1 MKYIVLL
8 SVQTMKTISTT
19 EAFAR
24 LSRNLTSAVSRSLF
38 TLSLILT
45 LLFSFSVNEA
55 WGKYIYLSTANFTNW
70 ENDGATF
77 KLYPGTGSDVDGTK
91 VYDHMYRFDVPAV
104 STAANAMYFKR
115 MSSDGGTKWN
125 EYTVTYS
132 ASYDTYKVT
141 GWNAGSCANTN
152 MIEIYLDVHTNWY
165 VDGPDFWLYPGT
177 GSNVK
182 GTFVGTNLL
191 LFSVPN
197 ASGTMWFKRYQ
208 AGSTNPDSE
217 TGRWNQASVTYNSS
231 KNTYEVT
238 DWGAVSASYNIKIVE
253 KGNYIYFDNSQTAWS
268 TTYKYF
274 VAGHDKPTAYSS
286 TYAFTAAPITHTKL
300 FYHNNTTTFWRDA
313 TYFAFIGNGSA
324 FGSGEWKK
332 SNLSAASKYTAAY
345 ENVGDLEWGKIYLFK
360 PASGNNGAELTLN
373 TQAVSSSLNTTQ
385 TFNYALSTDGG
396 STYALMSSGN
406 TPGQLVLASY
416 KFVDDTYNS
425 VSANTDQT
433 LSANSTTYT
442 KSLSTVAYTG
452 ATTLTESST
461 QTGYTFV
468 GWYEGN
474 TQKATTASYTYY
486 PTDDVTVTARFKAH
500 RYSIA
505 FDANDAQYI
514 GTATGSTASVANVAY
529 NTNATLT
536 SNGFNRSG
544 YTFAGWATTAS
555 GDIAYTDEQSVSNLS
570 STDGA
575 TVTLYAKWTPNTYTI
590 TLNSNGGTG
599 STASVEIEYGQTPPN
614 TDALNP
620 YFSITN
626 PTKPGYTFLGWYTAE
641 DGGDLVINTNGTF
654 NADVAG
660 YTSNYPGNIWIHPYN
675 VTLYAKWNPVVTPI
689 VQYTDNGG
697 EYTTGTTGGTLTING
712 SSSATGVESGETY
725 TIVAT
730 PAAGYCLES
739 LTVGATSLYS
749 QPKSAARQTAAYSNS
764 SQTTTAPVTITAK
777 FAKLKTITLY
787 IFKGSYGG
795 WVLQKYTPQVGNT
808 EVTITPTA
816 TLADASH
823 SNWVEVTFTN
833 VTRVTGLSIAR
844 EAGAHFQD
852 ATVTQSGYY
861 DTDKSALTGF
871 HGKENISYGNQTYM
885 IGDAAITLNP
895 VYVGF
900 ATGGTYAWSV
910 TSQPT
915 GGAYSLSSTSVA
927 TPTFSATIAGTY
939 TLRVTRTDADGCSAS
954 TSFNVIVTAR
964 PTTAPTA
971 PTADECQVLSV
982 YSRYYRSLQAS
993 FSDWGSGSTKT
1004 DRTIDHVN
1012 MWEVNVGTA
1021 WADGGFGIEWGGQT
1035 FDVSGYTGLHFDVW
1049 TPSATTLYVT
1059 PINRNAA
1066 YNGDDPESRHSGVA
1080 TTAATWTSVNI
1091 PISQFAGATNR
1102 NYQLKIEGNKGQ
1114 MMYLT
1119 NIYYYTT
1126 SSCPAEP
1133 VPVIHS
1139 KGIGTAQAQGE
1150 WMYRDNNG
1158 NIAGGRTNNTVDY
1171 YIATLNNEI
1180 IYKVI
1185 TTDGQTM
1192 WSDAAPFL
1200 YVLNAGNGRIT
1211 EFEGTRNAANTE
1223 ATSEQSIPVSVD
1235 ASEFDWNLCVPLV
1248 GGTHHWDGRALSE
1261 KRTYRRGYVNNPNS
1275 DVTAPTVTSAAI
1287 KAESVNDGDTTIV
1300 VTGAADNSGEYFYYF
1315 EEEETGVYHISLSN
1329 EYTIRTTTDGRILN
1343 VKCYAVDF
1351 NGNLSDAKTVRIAMP
1366 LDPSTNLALNKP
1378 AYMGRNASYVAGQI
1392 YSESNDGDLGTR
1404 WGSGEHVGAEMSN
1417 YTNEWWYVDMEGYYE
1432 LSTINIW
1439 FETACSDNFLLQAC
1453 ETLPTPAN
1461 DDTQWRTIYTN
1472 TTAPTTGN
1480 AVGNV
1485 NSYDVSGSVARYVRI
1500 KSRHNP
1506 HAGGQW
1512 GFSIWE
1518 FEVYGSAVVP
1528 KDATAPTVTTAEATA
1543 IVNGDDLQLHLVAN
1557 DGSTFFRIKDNETD
1571 KLFLL
1576 EVDGTNHV
1584 VLDNKSYG
1592 YCTQYNFDI
1601 QGMDAAA
1608 NLSAVTTIT
1617 PTVAPPALYNLA
1629 TGATATAGH
1638 VDGGNTTANA
1648 VDGNPGTRWS
1658 SNGGAAGEHWIT
1670 VDLQEKYAISTVKL
1684 SWEAACPK
1692 NYYLKA
1698 STDGTHFYPIGHY
1711 TTVPATSGNGSVYET
1726 YTIPSGVEARYLQ
1739 MYSVENNTGYGT
1751 SIWEFEAYGTCAT
1764 DAAIPVMTFATTN
1777 TLLLS
1782 SSSAS
1787 AQINVGA
1794 WDDATAFDDL
1804 RYKVVFTA
1812 GKSATLNNQ
1821 AATDGV
1827 LTVPDLTLGTTYT
1840 VQIYAVDGNSNL
1852 SANYKELTFTPKVDL
1867 YYLTGDATG
1876 AAGAWEGAL
1885 ANETSAATRRFST
1898 TVNDGV
1904 YHYSRTVLNNDQ
1916 QYRLYCDVEGDLTYR
1931 DNTEHWSA
1939 SGNQVVSGHGG
1950 ETIDV
1955 YARDKDHFVS
1965 NFDDL
1970 RVYGAAVY
1978 AAEEN
1983 NAFRM
1988 TYADNKFTWEGRV
2001 QSGTNA
2007 FRIIVNNNGSGV
2019 TSNSRARI
2027 MDITNWNNSS
2037 GWTHAKLTFDPATWT
2052 CTWSESVRDYCQRTG
2067 TTGDGLTINSA
2078 TVLGAGESYTQEAY
2092 MSGTDWNLAV
2102 MLSGATLVNAYLQVF
2117 TAATGT
2123 GFTEYGTAFTNCGN
2137 GLFTLSVPA
2146 GDRTGWFKGNG
2157 VMRYTIKLV
2166 LEGAANVRQTDVHYY
2181 DFTGSG
2187 ECAPDFFDIYHYD
2200 DVAAAPEGAQ
2210 TSFDGSVIMQP
2221 IRYFRHFDNPDWTT
2235 VCVPFNVSKVTVYD
2249 TGDKRDYSLYPRFN
2263 NGTEDVEGY
2272 YWLKTFSEAL
2282 PITSFESAWE
2292 QLTVNTNESEPDV
2305 LTTLVKPAKNTP
2317 YIIAFPDDGSGY
2329 YTTNWVVFHGAA
2341 GQTIDSEFTGRSSIA
2356 LTDGYDFSQ
2365 VQLQGNN
2372 TMHQSSTLTNIYTI
2386 DEGDDYFT
2394 RKTVAVPAFEAYL
2407 IGTAKVQ
2414 ASYAAVRYRG
2424 GQSVPTGVDNL
2435 PSTGDMQGSIYTA
2448 TGVRVASF
2456 DGRDAMEHCLNHLS
2470 TGVYVV
2476 YTQSQVNKIVIP

>member
-1 MKYIVLL
+1 MKSIVFL

-24 LSRNLTSAVSRSLF
+24 LSRNLTSALSRSLF

-45 LLFSFSVNEA
+45 LLFSFSVGETFAATWMEEPSIVINGETKTA
-55 WGKYIYLSTANFTNW
+55 SSLTNDHWGTQTDLKISWVHWYGKRDNKDTDAMWAEGKFAYGVAGTTSASWTDVRLTSGSWYDDYKTYYVNQDINLQLCANRKPGDYEIYFYFAHRTGDNNYLYYSNSSTNYHVYWTIPDPTISFSSNHTPVKGQPVTLSTSVSNWAYGMTIKSVTYKHNGTAISTKTTGDLSSTSYTHTPTVAGTGKYTVEVVCTY
-70 ENDGATF
+70 
-77 KLYPGTGSDVDGTK
+77 GSAGDVTYTESINVTD
-91 VYDHMYRFDVPAV
+91 
-104 STAANAMYFKR
+104 S
-115 MSSDGGTKWN
+115 
-125 EYTVTYS
+125 YTVTYGSHTNGSFTIAVPNVS
-132 ASYDTYKVT
+132 ASSSSKNAASGQRVDISATGNTGYEFSAWNVYNTSTPATKVSTNSSDATTYFTMPAYAVT
-141 GWNAGSCANTN
+141 
-152 MIEIYLDVHTNWY
+152 
-165 VDGPDFWLYPGT
+165 VDA
-177 GSNVK
+177 
-182 GTFVGTNLL
+182 TFVGKYYDVTLD
-191 LFSVPN
+191 
-197 ASGTMWFKRYQ
+197 
-208 AGSTNPDSE
+208 PDN
-217 TGRWNQASVTYNSS
+217 G
-231 KNTYEVT
+231 
-238 DWGAVSASYNIKIVE
+238 
-253 KGNYIYFDNSQTAWS
+253 
-268 TTYKYF
+268 
-274 VAGHDKPTAYSS
+274 SS
-286 TYAFTAAPITHTKL
+286 TSAIYPQYASSMPSTLKGGGA
-300 FYHNNTTTFWRDA
+300 
-313 TYFAFIGNGSA
+313 
-324 FGSGEWKK
+324 
-332 SNLSAASKYTAAY
+332 LSA
-345 ENVGDLEWGKIYLFK
+345 
-360 PASGNNGAELTLN
+360 P
-373 TQAVSSSLNTTQ
+373 
-385 TFNYALSTDGG
+385 
-396 STYALMSSGN
+396 TY
-406 TPGQLVLASY
+406 
-416 KFVDDTYNS
+416 
-425 VSANTDQT
+425 
-433 LSANSTTYT
+433 
-442 KSLSTVAYTG
+442 
-452 ATTLTESST
+452 
-461 QTGYTFV
+461 TGYTF
-468 GWYEGN
+468 GGYYDERAGAGTQYYTN
-474 TQKATTASYTYY
+474 TMSSANNWNKAS
-486 PTDDVTVTARFKAH
+486 
-500 RYSIA
+500 
-505 FDANDAQYI
+505 
-514 GTATGSTASVANVAY
+514 
-529 NTNATLT
+529 NT
-536 SNGFNRSG
+536 
-544 YTFAGWATTAS
+544 
-555 GDIAYTDEQSVSNLS
+555 
-570 STDGA
+570 
-575 TVTLYAKWTPNTYTI
+575 TLYAKWTPNTYTI

-599 STASVEIEYGQTPPN
+599 STESVEIAYGQTPPN
-614 TDALNP
+614 TDDLGNH

-626 PTKPGYTFLGWYTAE
+626 PTKPGYTFLGWFTAA
-641 DGGDLVINTNGTF
+641 DGGREVIDENGCF
-654 NADVAG
+654 LAPVDG
-660 YTSNYPGNIWIHPYN
+660 YTSTTSPGNIWIHPYN

-749 QPKSAARQTAAYSNS
+749 QPKSAARQTTAYSNS

-823 SNWVEVTFTN
+823 SNWIEVTFTD

-871 HGKENISYGNQTYM
+871 HGKENISYGNQIYM

-954 TSFNVIVTAR
+954 TSFDVIVTAR
-964 PTTAPTA
+964 PTTASTA

-982 YSRYYRSLQAS
+982 YSQYYRSLQAS

-1059 PINRNAA
+1059 PVNRNAA
-1066 YNGDDPESRHSGVA
+1066 YNGNEPESRHSGVA

-1091 PISQFAGATNR
+1091 PISQFEGATNR

-1150 WMYRDNNG
+1150 WMYCDNNG
-1158 NIAGGRTNNTVDY
+1158 TIAGSRTNNTVDY

-1192 WSDAAPFL
+1192 WSDANPYL
-1200 YVLNAGNGRIT
+1200 YVLSDVNGRIT
-1211 EFEGTRNAANTE
+1211 EFQGTRNAANTE
-1223 ATSEQSIPVSVD
+1223 ATSEQSIPGSVD

-1248 GGTHHWDGRALSE
+1248 GGTHHWNGRALSE
-1261 KRTYRRGYVNNPNS
+1261 KRTYKRGYVNNPNS

-1315 EEEETGVYHISLSN
+1315 EDEETGVYHISLSN
-1329 EYTIRTTTDGRILN
+1329 EYTFPVTTDGRILN
-1343 VKCYAVDF
+1343 IKCYAVDF
-1351 NGNLSDAKTVRIAMP
+1351 NGNLSDAKTVTVEMP
-1366 LDPSTNLALNKP
+1366 LDPDTNLALNKP
-1378 AYMGRNASYVAGQI
+1378 IVAGAGTNI
-1392 YSESNDGDLGTR
+1392 ANINDGDR
-1404 WGSGEHVGAEMSN
+1404 GSRNDGANTGED
-1417 YTNEWWYVDMEGYYE
+1417 YTNQWVYIDLEGYYT
-1432 LSTINIW
+1432 LSSIKIW
-1439 FETACSDNFLLQAC
+1439 FETACPSNYVLQAC
-1453 ETLPTPAN
+1453 ETLPTPVN
-1461 DDTQWRTIYTN
+1461 DDTRWRTIATR
-1472 TTAPTTGN
+1472 TTAPTTTGN
-1480 AVGNV
+1480 AVENANV
-1485 NSYDVSGSVARYVRI
+1485 YDVSGSVARYVRI
-1500 KSRHNP
+1500 KSYHNYNNN
-1506 HAGGQW
+1506 AY
-1512 GFSIWE
+1512 GFAIFE

-1528 KDATAPTVTTAEATA
+1528 KDVTAPTVTTAEATA
-1543 IVNGDDLQLHLVAN
+1543 IVNGDDLQLTLTAS
-1557 DGSTFFRIKDNETD
+1557 DGSKVFRITDSNDNVYVKTAD
-1571 KLFLL
+1571 AS
-1576 EVDGTNHV
+1576 NHV
-1584 VLDNKSYG
+1584 VMDNIDYT
-1592 YCTQYNFDI
+1592 YCTTYTFSVQA
-1601 QGMDAAA
+1601 MDAAT
-1608 NLSAVTTIT
+1608 NLSSAVECAGAIE
-1617 PTVAPPALYNLA
+1617 PAADFDLIHVPE
-1629 TGATATAGH
+1629 GGVTATVSGQAGDPWQAAYAI
-1638 VDGGNTTANA
+1638 DGNDNTYWAGRNSSGETTGEQWININLGRVFGVSSVKVAWNDNHASNLYIEGSRDGSNYYILKHITTAPTNYSAANNA
-1648 VDGNPGTRWS
+1648 
-1658 SNGGAAGEHWIT
+1658 I
-1670 VDLQEKYAISTVKL
+1670 
-1684 SWEAACPK
+1684 
-1692 NYYLKA
+1692 
-1698 STDGTHFYPIGHY
+1698 
-1711 TTVPATSGNGSVYET
+1711 VYET
-1726 YTIPSGVEARYLQ
+1726 YSLESHIRVRHLRLRAVDL
-1739 MYSVENNTGYGT
+1739 TGEMAIRDVQIFGSCNDDYNKPIIT
-1751 SIWEFEAYGTCAT
+1751 QADIYRIECSSS
-1764 DAAIPVMTFATTN
+1764 DAAIRISV
-1777 TLLLS
+1777 S
-1782 SSSAS
+1782 
-1787 AQINVGA
+1787 
-1794 WDDATAFDDL
+1794 AFDETTTAGSIT
-1804 RYKVVFTA
+1804 YKAVFTT
-1812 GKSATLNNQ
+1812 GGLSDQTGLTP
-1821 AATDGV
+1821 TDGIITV
-1827 LTVPDLTLGTTYT
+1827 SGLTEGNTYALR
-1840 VQIYAVDGNSNL
+1840 IYAYDGTNYSE
-1852 SANYKELTFTPKVDL
+1852 NYKDIASFTPRVSL
-1867 YYLTGDATG
+1867 YYFTGDATG
-1876 AAGAWEGAL
+1876 TTGAWEDAL
-1885 ANETSAATRRFST
+1885 SPEESAAKRRFSAT
-1898 TVNDGV
+1898 AHSGI
-1904 YHYSRTVLNNDQ
+1904 YHFSISVLGNDQ
-1916 QYRLYCDVEGDLTYR
+1916 QYRLYNDVEGHLTYVN
-1931 DNTEHWSA
+1931 DNNHWSVA
-1939 SGNQVVSGHGG
+1939 GNQIISGHNG
-1950 ETIDV
+1950 ESIDV
-1955 YARDKDHFVS
+1955 YAKDKDHFVS

-2102 MLSGATLVNAYLQVF
+2102 MFSGATLVNAYLQVF

-2123 GFTEYGTAFTNCGN
+2123 GFTEYGTAFTDCGN

-2181 DFTGSG
+2181 DFTDSG
-2187 ECAPDFFDIYHYD
+2187 ECAPDFFDIYHHD
-2200 DVAAAPEGAQ
+2200 DVAEAPEGAR
-2210 TSFDGSVIMQP
+2210 TSFAGGVIMQP
-2221 IRYFRHFDNPDWTT
+2221 IRYFRHYDNSDWTT
-2235 VCVPFNVSKVTVYD
+2235 VCVPFDVSKVTVYD
-2249 TGDKRDYSLYPRFN
+2249 TGAERDYSLYPRFN

-2394 RKTVAVPAFEAYL
+2394 RKTVAVPAFEAYV
-2407 IGTAKVQ
+2407 IGTAQVQ

>member
-1 MKYIVLL
+1 
-8 SVQTMKTISTT
+8 
-19 EAFAR
+19 
-24 LSRNLTSAVSRSLF
+24 
-38 TLSLILT
+38 
-45 LLFSFSVNEA
+45 
-55 WGKYIYLSTANFTNW
+55 
-70 ENDGATF
+70 
-77 KLYPGTGSDVDGTK
+77 
-91 VYDHMYRFDVPAV
+91 
-104 STAANAMYFKR
+104 
-115 MSSDGGTKWN
+115 
-125 EYTVTYS
+125 
-132 ASYDTYKVT
+132 
-141 GWNAGSCANTN
+141 
-152 MIEIYLDVHTNWY
+152 
-165 VDGPDFWLYPGT
+165 
-177 GSNVK
+177 
-182 GTFVGTNLL
+182 
-191 LFSVPN
+191 
-197 ASGTMWFKRYQ
+197 
-208 AGSTNPDSE
+208 
-217 TGRWNQASVTYNSS
+217 
-231 KNTYEVT
+231 
-238 DWGAVSASYNIKIVE
+238 
-253 KGNYIYFDNSQTAWS
+253 
-268 TTYKYF
+268 
-274 VAGHDKPTAYSS
+274 
-286 TYAFTAAPITHTKL
+286 
-300 FYHNNTTTFWRDA
+300 
-313 TYFAFIGNGSA
+313 
-324 FGSGEWKK
+324 
-332 SNLSAASKYTAAY
+332 
-345 ENVGDLEWGKIYLFK
+345 
-360 PASGNNGAELTLN
+360 
-373 TQAVSSSLNTTQ
+373 
-385 TFNYALSTDGG
+385 
-396 STYALMSSGN
+396 
-406 TPGQLVLASY
+406 
-416 KFVDDTYNS
+416 
-425 VSANTDQT
+425 
-433 LSANSTTYT
+433 
-442 KSLSTVAYTG
+442 
-452 ATTLTESST
+452 
-461 QTGYTFV
+461 
-468 GWYEGN
+468 
-474 TQKATTASYTYY
+474 
-486 PTDDVTVTARFKAH
+486 
-500 RYSIA
+500 
-505 FDANDAQYI
+505 
-514 GTATGSTASVANVAY
+514 
-529 NTNATLT
+529 
-536 SNGFNRSG
+536 
-544 YTFAGWATTAS
+544 
-555 GDIAYTDEQSVSNLS
+555 
-570 STDGA
+570 
-575 TVTLYAKWTPNTYTI
+575 
-590 TLNSNGGTG
+590 
-599 STASVEIEYGQTPPN
+599 
-614 TDALNP
+614 
-620 YFSITN
+620 
-626 PTKPGYTFLGWYTAE
+626 
-641 DGGDLVINTNGTF
+641 
-654 NADVAG
+654 
-660 YTSNYPGNIWIHPYN
+660 
-675 VTLYAKWNPVVTPI
+675 
-689 VQYTDNGG
+689 
-697 EYTTGTTGGTLTING
+697 
-712 SSSATGVESGETY
+712 
-725 TIVAT
+725 
-730 PAAGYCLES
+730 
-739 LTVGATSLYS
+739 
-749 QPKSAARQTAAYSNS
+749 
-764 SQTTTAPVTITAK
+764 
-777 FAKLKTITLY
+777 
-787 IFKGSYGG
+787 
-795 WVLQKYTPQVGNT
+795 
-808 EVTITPTA
+808 
-816 TLADASH
+816 
-823 SNWVEVTFTN
+823 
-833 VTRVTGLSIAR
+833 
-844 EAGAHFQD
+844 
-852 ATVTQSGYY
+852 
-861 DTDKSALTGF
+861 
-871 HGKENISYGNQTYM
+871 
-885 IGDAAITLNP
+885 
-895 VYVGF
+895 
-900 ATGGTYAWSV
+900 
-910 TSQPT
+910 
-915 GGAYSLSSTSVA
+915 
-927 TPTFSATIAGTY
+927 
-939 TLRVTRTDADGCSAS
+939 
-954 TSFNVIVTAR
+954 
-964 PTTAPTA
+964 
-971 PTADECQVLSV
+971 
-982 YSRYYRSLQAS
+982 
-993 FSDWGSGSTKT
+993 
-1004 DRTIDHVN
+1004 
-1012 MWEVNVGTA
+1012 
-1021 WADGGFGIEWGGQT
+1021 
-1035 FDVSGYTGLHFDVW
+1035 
-1049 TPSATTLYVT
+1049 
-1059 PINRNAA
+1059 
-1066 YNGDDPESRHSGVA
+1066 
-1080 TTAATWTSVNI
+1080 
-1091 PISQFAGATNR
+1091 
-1102 NYQLKIEGNKGQ
+1102 
-1114 MMYLT
+1114 MYLT

-1126 SSCPAEP
+1126 SSCPDEP
-1133 VPVIHS
+1133 VPVSHS

-1150 WMYRDNNG
+1150 WMYSDNNG
-1158 NIAGGRTNNTVDY
+1158 TIAGSRTNNTVDY

-1192 WSDAAPFL
+1192 RSDANPYL
-1200 YVLNAGNGRIT
+1200 YVLSDGNGRIT
-1211 EFEGTRNAANTE
+1211 EFQGTRNAANTE
-1223 ATSEQSIPVSVD
+1223 ATGEYSTLGSVD

-1248 GGTHHWDGRALSE
+1248 GGTHHWNGRALSE

-1300 VTGAADNSGEYFYYF
+1300 VTGAADNSGEFFYYF
-1315 EEEETGVYHISLSN
+1315 EDEETGVYHISLSN

-1351 NGNLSDAKTVRIAMP
+1351 NGNLSDAKTVTIAMP

-1378 AYMGRNASYVAGQI
+1378 IVAGAGTDI
-1392 YSESNDGDLGTR
+1392 ANINDGNR
-1404 WGSGEHVGAEMSN
+1404 GSRNEGANTGED
-1417 YTNEWWYVDMEGYYE
+1417 YTNQWVYIDLEGYYT
-1432 LSTINIW
+1432 LSSIKIW
-1439 FETACSDNFLLQAC
+1439 FETACPSNYVLQAC
-1453 ETLPTPAN
+1453 ETLPTPVN
-1461 DDTQWRTIYTN
+1461 DDTRWRTIATR
-1472 TTAPTTGN
+1472 TTAPSTEN
-1480 AVGNV
+1480 ANV
-1485 NSYDVSGSVARYVRI
+1485 YDVSGSVARYVRI
-1500 KSRHNP
+1500 KSYHNYNNN
-1506 HAGGQW
+1506 AS

-1528 KDATAPTVTTAEATA
+1528 KDVTAPTVTTAEATA
-1543 IVNGDDLQLHLVAN
+1543 IVNNVQLQLHLVAD

-1571 KLFLL
+1571 ELFLL
-1576 EVDGTNHV
+1576 ETDGSGHV
-1584 VLDNKSYG
+1584 VLDNKPYRC
-1592 YCTQYNFDI
+1592 CTQYSFDI
-1601 QGMDAAA
+1601 QAMDAAA

-1617 PTVAPPALYNLA
+1617 PSVAPPALYNLA

-1638 VDGGNTTANA
+1638 VEGGNTTANA

-1670 VDLQEKYAISTVKL
+1670 VDLKKKYAISTVKL
-1684 SWEAACPK
+1684 SWETACPK

-1698 STDGTHFYPIGHY
+1698 SADGTHFYPIGHY

-1852 SANYKELTFTPKVDL
+1852 SANYKEVTFTPMINL
-1867 YYLTGDATG
+1867 YYLTGDDTG
-1876 AAGAWEGAL
+1876 AAGVWGGAL

-1939 SGNQVVSGHGG
+1939 SDNQVVSGHGG

-1978 AAEEN
+1978 AAAEN

-2078 TVLGAGESYTQEAY
+2078 TVLGAGESYMQEAY

-2102 MLSGATLVNAYLQVF
+2102 MFSGATLVNAYLQVF

-2137 GLFTLSVPA
+2137 GVFTLSVPA
-2146 GDRTGWFKGNG
+2146 GDRTGWFKANG

-2187 ECAPDFFDIYHYD
+2187 ECAPDFFDIYHHD
-2200 DVAAAPEGAQ
+2200 DVAAAPEGAR
-2210 TSFDGSVIMQP
+2210 TSFAGGVIMQP

-2249 TGDKRDYSLYPRFN
+2249 SGDKRDYSLYPRFN
-2263 NGTEDVEGY
+2263 NGTNDVEGY

-2282 PITSFESAWE
+2282 PIASFESAWE
-2292 QLTVNTNESEPDV
+2292 QLTVNTAESNADV

-2317 YIIAFPDDGSGY
+2317 YIIAFPDGNGY

-2341 GQTIDSEFTGRSSIA
+2341 GQTIDSEFTGQSSIA
-2356 LTDGYDFSQ
+2356 LSGGYDYSQ

-2407 IGTAKVQ
+2407 IGTAQVQ

>member
-1 MKYIVLL
+1 MLLFLAFGQVWADQSIQHAYLKASFNGSAVLWDGSSDEYVYNSTGHPDFDLGTLTGDFILTYVSWEAVTNWWQSTDFYLYYRTNSSASFASNVKQNWEGENTYWPKTTGLSQKVASVTDGSGNYDFEHYFYANFGGYGGANESYLSNGSNNYHFKYKILPPAVRGFTITPSGDGYVSGTGTESDPYIMKHDAGNLVLTMSGSKEHTDANSSAQYYNGSSWSATATKTIYYANGSTTKQSITLKMKY
-8 SVQTMKTISTT
+8 KNST
-19 EAFAR
+19 AS
-24 LSRNLTSAVSRSLF
+24 LDGAVSEKTVYYQRETAYTVSKAATTGGSF
-38 TLSLILT
+38 TVASSVGAKSGGAVT
-45 LLFSFSVNEA
+45 ATPSTGYNFSA
-55 WGKYIYLSTANFTNW
+55 WSITGGSGTWAQSTSTASNTFYPRSNSTIK
-70 ENDGATF
+70 ATF
-77 KLYPGTGSDVDGTK
+77 
-91 VYDHMYRFDVPAV
+91 
-104 STAANAMYFKR
+104 TAKN
-115 MSSDGGTKWN
+115 
-125 EYTVTYS
+125 YTVTLS
-132 ASYDTYKVT
+132 KNGGDADGTVQTTYD
-141 GWNAGSCANTN
+141 ANT
-152 MIEIYLDVHTNWY
+152 T
-165 VDGPDFWLYPGT
+165 
-177 GSNVK
+177 
-182 GTFVGTNLL
+182 
-191 LFSVPN
+191 
-197 ASGTMWFKRYQ
+197 
-208 AGSTNPDSE
+208 AG
-217 TGRWNQASVTYNSS
+217 
-231 KNTYEVT
+231 
-238 DWGAVSASYNIKIVE
+238 
-253 KGNYIYFDNSQTAWS
+253 
-268 TTYKYF
+268 
-274 VAGHDKPTAYSS
+274 
-286 TYAFTAAPITHTKL
+286 FTAVTRT
-300 FYHNNTTTFWRDA
+300 
-313 TYFAFIGNGSA
+313 G
-324 FGSGEWKK
+324 
-332 SNLSAASKYTAAY
+332 YTCDGY
-345 ENVGDLEWGKIYLFK
+345 Y
-360 PASGNNGAELTLN
+360 TL
-373 TQAVSSSLNTTQ
+373 A
-385 TFNYALSTDGG
+385 DGG
-396 STYALMSSGN
+396 SKVVNADGTLVDGSVSTWLSSGYW
-406 TPGQLVLASY
+406 V
-416 KFVDDTYNS
+416 KD
-425 VSANTDQT
+425 
-433 LSANSTTYT
+433 
-442 KSLSTVAYTG
+442 
-452 ATTLTESST
+452 ATT
-461 QTGYTFV
+461 
-468 GWYEGN
+468 
-474 TQKATTASYTYY
+474 
-486 PTDDVTVTARFKAH
+486 
-500 RYSIA
+500 I
-505 FDANDAQYI
+505 
-514 GTATGSTASVANVAY
+514 
-529 NTNATLT
+529 
-536 SNGFNRSG
+536 
-544 YTFAGWATTAS
+544 
-555 GDIAYTDEQSVSNLS
+555 
-570 STDGA
+570 
-575 TVTLYAKWTPNTYTI
+575 TLYAHWIPNTYTI
-590 TLNSNGGTG
+590 TLNPNGGTG
-599 STASVEIEYGQTPPN
+599 STASVEIVYGQTPPH
-614 TDALNP
+614 TEALNP
-620 YFSITN
+620 YFDITN
-626 PTKPGYTFLGWYTAE
+626 PTKPGYTFLGWYTAA
-641 DGGDLVINTNGTF
+641 DGGNLVINTDGTF
-654 NADVAG
+654 NADVDG
-660 YTSNYPGNIWIHPYN
+660 YTSTSPGNIWIRPSDA
-675 VTLYAKWNPVVTPI
+675 TLYAHWEVASYTITLDNQSATTAGTASISVTFDANTNLTSAITCPTKTGYI
-689 VQYTDNGG
+689 FGGYYTA
-697 EYTTGTTGGTLTING
+697 TGGAGTQII
-712 SSSATGVESGETY
+712 SATGV
-725 TIVAT
+725 IKA
-730 PAAGYCLES
+730 
-739 LTVGATSLYS
+739 
-749 QPKSAARQTAAYSNS
+749 
-764 SQTTTAPVTITAK
+764 
-777 FAKLKTITLY
+777 
-787 IFKGSYGG
+787 
-795 WVLQKYTPQVGNT
+795 NT
-808 EVTITPTA
+808 
-816 TLADASH
+816 ADAS
-823 SNWVEVTFTN
+823 
-833 VTRVTGLSIAR
+833 
-844 EAGAHFQD
+844 
-852 ATVTQSGYY
+852 Y
-861 DTDKSALTGF
+861 
-871 HGKENISYGNQTYM
+871 TY
-885 IGDAAITLNP
+885 
-895 VYVGF
+895 
-900 ATGGTYAWSV
+900 
-910 TSQPT
+910 
-915 GGAYSLSSTSVA
+915 
-927 TPTFSATIAGTY
+927 
-939 TLRVTRTDADGCSAS
+939 TDADKNWKYPGNITLKA
-954 TSFNVIVTAR
+954 FWI
-964 PTTAPTA
+964 TAPSA
-971 PTADECQVLSV
+971 PATPSYEECQVLSV
-982 YSRYYRSLQAS
+982 FSDTYRSLIPS

-1004 DRTIDHVN
+1004 NQTLGGVN
-1012 MWEVNVGTA
+1012 VWEINVGTV
-1021 WADGGFGIEWGGQT
+1021 GNGYFGIEWGNQT
-1035 FDVSGYTGLHFDVW
+1035 FDVSGYTGLHLDIF
-1049 TPSATTLYVT
+1049 TPTAQSLKIYA
-1059 PINRNAA
+1059 INRNGA
-1066 YNGDDPESRHSGVA
+1066 YNGNETEYFVTKS
-1080 TTAATWTSVNI
+1080 TSAGAWSSINI
-1091 PISQFAGATNR
+1091 PVSEFTAQGASMLR
-1102 NYQLKIEGNKGQ
+1102 NYQLKIEGNSGSL
-1114 MMYLT
+1114 MWIT
-1119 NIYYYTT
+1119 NIYYYRTAA
-1126 SSCPAEP
+1126 CPSAPTP
-1133 VPVIHS
+1133 VAHS
-1139 KGIGTAQAQGE
+1139 KGIGTAQAQNVPLF
-1150 WMYRDNNG
+1150 RNNNG
-1158 NIAGGRTNNTVDY
+1158 NIAGSITNDTIDFYV
-1171 YIATLNNEI
+1171 ATLHNEL
-1180 IYKVI
+1180 IYKVA
-1185 TTDGQTM
+1185 TTHAQTM
-1192 WSDAAPFL
+1192 WSDANPYL
-1200 YVLNAGNGRIT
+1200 YVLNDGNTRVT
-1211 EFEGTRNAANTE
+1211 EFWGTRNGANTR
-1223 ATSEQSIPVSVD
+1223 ATFEGAIPGSVG
-1235 ASEFDWNLCVPLV
+1235 ETQFGWNLLVPLV
-1248 GGTHHWDGRALSE
+1248 GGSHHWNGHALTD
-1261 KRTYRRGYVNNPNS
+1261 KMTYRRGYVNIPNS

-1287 KAESVNDGDTTIV
+1287 KAESDNDGDTTIV
-1300 VTGAADNSGEYFYYF
+1300 VTGAADNSGEFFYYF
-1315 EEEETGVYHISLSN
+1315 EDEETEVYHISLSN
-1329 EYTIRTTTDGRILN
+1329 EYTFPVTTDGRILN
-1343 VKCYAVDF
+1343 IKCYAVDF
-1351 NGNLSDAKTVRIAMP
+1351 NGNLSDAKTVTIAMP

-1392 YSESNDGDLGTR
+1392 YSQSNDGNLGTR

-1417 YTNEWWYVDMEGYYE
+1417 YTNEWWYVDLEGYYE

-1472 TTAPTTGN
+1472 TVAPNTGN

-1506 HAGGQW
+1506 YAGGQW
-1512 GFSIWE
+1512 GFSFWE

-1528 KDATAPTVTTAEATA
+1528 KDVTAPTVTTAEATA
-1543 IVNGDDLQLHLVAN
+1543 IVNGDELQLHLVAN

-1571 KLFLL
+1571 ELFLL

-1592 YCTQYNFDI
+1592 YCTQYSFDI
-1601 QGMDAAA
+1601 QAMDAAA

-1629 TGATATAGH
+1629 TGATATAGRETLSASH
-1638 VDGGNTTANA
+1638 A
-1648 VDGNPGTRWS
+1648 VDGNPGTRWGS
-1658 SNGGAAGEHWIT
+1658 EGGAADQHWIT
-1670 VDLQEKYAISTVKL
+1670 VDLKEKYAISSIKL

-1711 TTVPATSGNGSVYET
+1711 TTVPAVSGNGSVYET

-1739 MYSVENNTGYGT
+1739 MYSVENNTNWGT

-1782 SSSAS
+1782 SSSAT

-1852 SANYKELTFTPKVDL
+1852 SANYKELTFTPKVNL

-1885 ANETSAATRRFST
+1885 ANETSATTRRFST

-1916 QYRLYCDVEGDLTYR
+1916 QYRLYCDVEGDLTFR
-1931 DNTEHWSA
+1931 NNSEHWSA
-1939 SGNQVVSGHGG
+1939 SDNQVVSGHGG

-1978 AAEEN
+1978 AAAEG

-2102 MLSGATLVNAYLQVF
+2102 MFSGATLVNAYLQVF

-2146 GDRTGWFKGNG
+2146 GDRTGWFKVNG

-2181 DFTGSG
+2181 DFTDSG
-2187 ECAPDFFDIYHYD
+2187 ECAPDFFDIYHHD
-2200 DVAAAPEGAQ
+2200 DVAATPEGAR
-2210 TSFDGSVIMQP
+2210 TSFAGGVIMQP
-2221 IRYFRHFDNPDWTT
+2221 IRYFRHYNNSDWTT

-2249 TGDKRDYSLYPRFN
+2249 TEDKRDYSLYPRFN
-2263 NGTEDVEGY
+2263 NGTIDVEGY

-2292 QLTVNTNESEPDV
+2292 QLTANTDESDPDV

-2317 YIIAFPDDGSGY
+2317 YIIAFPDGDGY

-2435 PSTGDMQGSIYTA
+2435 PTTGDMQGSIYTA

-2456 DGRDAMEHCLNHLS
+2456 AGRDAMEHCLNHLS

>member
-1 MKYIVLL
+1 MITFAPAIIWVPQVIYKNIMKNFLSGLFTHRMCLPFRIVIL
-8 SVQTMKTISTT
+8 
-19 EAFAR
+19 AF
-24 LSRNLTSAVSRSLF
+24 LLF
-38 TLSLILT
+38 TLP
-45 LLFSFSVNEA
+45 FSFSVEQIEA
-55 WGKYIYLSTANFTNW
+55 ATRRYYCKMSQGWWTT
-70 ENDGATF
+70 DGAAVGIYAF
-77 KLYPGTGSDVDGTK
+77 GNGNNGWPGVRMTSDGNGQWHADIDTKYTKVIFTRINGSGTVSYWNAKTGDLTLGDDNYYTITSSSAVWDPSACTGSWSKYAPTPAITGTMNSWKPDANIFSGTSGTVTCNVLLLANKSYEFK
-91 VYDHMYRFDVPAV
+91 VITGTTYYGFG
-104 STAANAMYFKR
+104 
-115 MSSDGGTKWN
+115 SSDGTDNYTYISQTSATTLSSTGNNLRLLTAGAGTYIFTYN
-125 EYTVTYS
+125 CSSHTLSVSYPTVTHPNSDYV
-132 ASYDTYKVT
+132 YFKNVPNWDPFKVHLW
-141 GWNAGSCANTN
+141 G
-152 MIEIYLDVHTNWY
+152 
-165 VDGPDFWLYPGT
+165 GT
-177 GSNVK
+177 
-182 GTFVGTNLL
+182 VGT
-191 LFSVPN
+191 P
-197 ASGTMWFKRYQ
+197 
-208 AGSTNPDSE
+208 
-217 TGRWNQASVTYNSS
+217 
-231 KNTYEVT
+231 
-238 DWGAVSASYNIKIVE
+238 WG
-253 KGNYIYFDNSQTAWS
+253 
-268 TTYKYF
+268 
-274 VAGHDKPTAYSS
+274 
-286 TYAFTAAPITHTKL
+286 
-300 FYHNNTTTFWRDA
+300 
-313 TYFAFIGNGSA
+313 
-324 FGSGEWKK
+324 
-332 SNLSAASKYTAAY
+332 
-345 ENVGDLEWGKIYLFK
+345 
-360 PASGNNGAELTLN
+360 N
-373 TQAVSSSLNTTQ
+373 TQAMPSFTFDGQTYYYTAIGDNTNGLVTKKANDEWDYKTSDLSVSSHKGQYFYVENKSTTGEPEKTANWKDFTVTITLDQ
-385 TFNYALSTDGG
+385 QSATTNSDPTSYTPVYNST
-396 STYALMSSGN
+396 
-406 TPGQLVLASY
+406 VLA
-416 KFVDDTYNS
+416 
-425 VSANTDQT
+425 A
-433 LSANSTTYT
+433 
-442 KSLSTVAYTG
+442 
-452 ATTLTESST
+452 LTSNPEK
-461 QTGYTFV
+461 TGYTF
-468 GWYEGN
+468 EGFY
-474 TQKATTASYTYY
+474 TAEDGEGSQIIGKDKAWKQVAGYTDASKHWIKTAS
-486 PTDDVTVTARFKAH
+486 A
-500 RYSIA
+500 
-505 FDANDAQYI
+505 
-514 GTATGSTASVANVAY
+514 
-529 NTNATLT
+529 
-536 SNGFNRSG
+536 
-544 YTFAGWATTAS
+544 
-555 GDIAYTDEQSVSNLS
+555 
-570 STDGA
+570 
-575 TVTLYAKWTPNTYTI
+575 TLYAKWTPKKYTI
-590 TLNSNGGTG
+590 TLNPNGGTG

-614 TDALNP
+614 TDDQGNN

-626 PTKPGYTFLGWYTAE
+626 PTKPGYTFLGWYTTA
-641 DGGDLVINTNGTF
+641 DGGDLVINTDGTF
-654 NADVAG
+654 NANVDG
-660 YTSNYPGNIWIHPYN
+660 YTSTSPGNIWIRPDN
-675 VTLYAKWNPVVTPI
+675 ATLYAKWNPVVTPI

-852 ATVTQSGYY
+852 VTVTQSGYY

-871 HGKENISYGNQTYM
+871 HGKENISYGDQTYM

-915 GGAYSLSSTSVA
+915 DGAYSLSSTSVA

-939 TLRVTRTDADGCSAS
+939 TLQVTRTDADGCSAF
-954 TSFNVIVTAR
+954 TSFDVIVTAR

-982 YSRYYRSLQAS
+982 YSQYYRSLQAS

-1004 DRTIDHVN
+1004 DRTIEDVN

-1066 YNGDDPESRHSGVA
+1066 YNGNDPESRHSGVA

-1091 PISQFAGATNR
+1091 PISQFGGATNR

-1126 SSCPAEP
+1126 SSCPDEP

-1150 WMYRDNNG
+1150 WMYCDNNG
-1158 NIAGGRTNNTVDY
+1158 NIAGSRTNNTVDY
-1171 YIATLNNEI
+1171 YIATLSNEI

-1192 WSDAAPFL
+1192 WSDANPFL

-1211 EFEGTRNAANTE
+1211 EFQGTRNAANTE
-1223 ATSEQSIPVSVD
+1223 ATIEHSIPGSVD
-1235 ASEFDWNLCVPLV
+1235 ASEFDWNLLVPLV
-1248 GGTHHWDGRALSE
+1248 GGTHHWNGRALSE

-1300 VTGAADNSGEYFYYF
+1300 VTGAADNSGEFFYYF
-1315 EEEETGVYHISLSN
+1315 EDEETEVYHISLSN
-1329 EYTIRTTTDGRILN
+1329 EYTFPVTTDGRILN
-1343 VKCYAVDF
+1343 IKCYAVDF
-1351 NGNLSDAKTVRIAMP
+1351 NGNLSDAKTVTIAMP
-1366 LDPSTNLALNKP
+1366 LSPSTNLALNKP

-1392 YSESNDGDLGTR
+1392 YSESNDGDLVTR
-1404 WGSGEHVGAEMSN
+1404 WASGEHVGAEMSN
-1417 YTNEWWYVDMEGYYE
+1417 YTNEWWYVDLEGYYA

-1439 FETACSDNFLLQAC
+1439 FETACSDNFLLQTC

-1472 TTAPTTGN
+1472 TVAPNTGN

-1506 HAGGQW
+1506 YAGGLW
-1512 GFSIWE
+1512 GFSFYE

-1528 KDATAPTVTTAEATA
+1528 KDVTAPTVTTAEATA
-1543 IVNGDDLQLHLVAN
+1543 IVNNDQLQLHLQAN
-1557 DGSTFFRIKDNETD
+1557 DGSTFFRIKDNQTED
-1571 KLFLL
+1571 LFLL

-1601 QGMDAAA
+1601 QAMDAAA

-1638 VDGGNTTANA
+1638 EDKSASLA
-1648 VDGNPGTRWS
+1648 VDGSAGTRWS
-1658 SNGGAAGEHWIT
+1658 SNGGTDNQHWIT
-1670 VDLQEKYAISTVKL
+1670 VDLKKKYAISTVKL
-1684 SWEAACPK
+1684 SWETACPK

-1698 STDGTHFYPIGHY
+1698 STDGTNFYPVGHY
-1711 TTVPATSGNGSVYET
+1711 TTIPATSGNGSVYET

-1751 SIWEFEAYGTCAT
+1751 SIFEFEAYGACAT
-1764 DAAIPVMTFATTN
+1764 NSTEPLMTFAE
-1777 TLLLS
+1777 LKDVLVS
-1782 SSSAS
+1782 STEAE
-1787 AQINVGA
+1787 AEIYVGA
-1794 WDDATAFDDL
+1794 WDDATAFGNL
-1804 RYKVVFTA
+1804 RYNVVFTA
-1812 GKSATLNNQ
+1812 GGEEPRNNLT
-1821 AATDGV
+1821 ATDG
-1827 LTVPDLTLGTTYT
+1827 LLTLSALTDGTTYT
-1840 VQIYAVDGNSNL
+1840 VRIYVVDGNSNL

-1867 YYLTGDATG
+1867 YYLTGDDTG
-1876 AAGAWEGAL
+1876 AAGAWGGAL

-1898 TVNDGV
+1898 TVNDGI

-1939 SGNQVVSGHGG
+1939 SDNQVVSGHGG

-1978 AAEEN
+1978 AAAEGS
-1983 NAFRM
+1983 AFRM

-2078 TVLGAGESYTQEAY
+2078 TALGAGESYMQEAY

-2102 MLSGATLVNAYLQVF
+2102 MFSGATLVNAYLQVF

-2146 GDRTGWFKGNG
+2146 GDRTGWFKVNG

-2187 ECAPDFFDIYHYD
+2187 ECAPDFFDIYHHD

-2210 TSFDGSVIMQP
+2210 TSFVGGVIMQP

-2263 NGTEDVEGY
+2263 NGTNDVEGY

-2292 QLTVNTNESEPDV
+2292 QLTVNTAESDPDV

-2317 YIIAFPDDGSGY
+2317 YIIAFPDGDGY

-2341 GQTIDSEFTGRSSIA
+2341 GQTIDSEFTGQSSIA
-2356 LTDGYDFSQ
+2356 LTDGYNFSQ

-2372 TMHQSSTLTNIYTI
+2372 TMHQSSILTDIYTI

-2407 IGTAKVQ
+2407 IGTAQVQ

>member
-1 MKYIVLL
+1 MKSIVFL

-19 EAFAR
+19 EFFAR
-24 LSRNLTSAVSRSLF
+24 LSRNLTSALSRSLF

-45 LLFSFSVNEA
+45 LLFSFSVGETFAATWMEEPSIVINGETKTA
-55 WGKYIYLSTANFTNW
+55 SSLTNDHWGTQTDLKISWVHWYGKRDNKDTDAMWAEGKFAYGVAGTTSASWTDVRLTSGSWYDDYKTYYVNQDINLQLCANRKPGDYEIYFYFAHRTGDNNYLYYSNSSTNYHVYWTIPDPTISFSSNHTPVKGQPVTLSTSVSNWAYGMTIKSVTYKHNGTAISTKTTGDLSSTSYTHTPTVAGTGKYTVEVVCTY
-70 ENDGATF
+70 
-77 KLYPGTGSDVDGTK
+77 GSAGDVTYTESINVTD
-91 VYDHMYRFDVPAV
+91 
-104 STAANAMYFKR
+104 S
-115 MSSDGGTKWN
+115 
-125 EYTVTYS
+125 YTVTYGSHTNGSFTIAVPNVS
-132 ASYDTYKVT
+132 ASSSSKNAASGQRVDISATGNTGYEFSAWNVYNTSTPATKVSTNSSDATTYFTMPAYAVT
-141 GWNAGSCANTN
+141 
-152 MIEIYLDVHTNWY
+152 
-165 VDGPDFWLYPGT
+165 VDA
-177 GSNVK
+177 
-182 GTFVGTNLL
+182 TFVGKYYDVTLD
-191 LFSVPN
+191 
-197 ASGTMWFKRYQ
+197 
-208 AGSTNPDSE
+208 PDN
-217 TGRWNQASVTYNSS
+217 G
-231 KNTYEVT
+231 
-238 DWGAVSASYNIKIVE
+238 
-253 KGNYIYFDNSQTAWS
+253 
-268 TTYKYF
+268 
-274 VAGHDKPTAYSS
+274 SS
-286 TYAFTAAPITHTKL
+286 TSAIYPQYASSMPSTLKGGGA
-300 FYHNNTTTFWRDA
+300 
-313 TYFAFIGNGSA
+313 
-324 FGSGEWKK
+324 
-332 SNLSAASKYTAAY
+332 LSA
-345 ENVGDLEWGKIYLFK
+345 
-360 PASGNNGAELTLN
+360 P
-373 TQAVSSSLNTTQ
+373 
-385 TFNYALSTDGG
+385 
-396 STYALMSSGN
+396 TY
-406 TPGQLVLASY
+406 
-416 KFVDDTYNS
+416 
-425 VSANTDQT
+425 
-433 LSANSTTYT
+433 
-442 KSLSTVAYTG
+442 
-452 ATTLTESST
+452 
-461 QTGYTFV
+461 TGYTF
-468 GWYEGN
+468 GGYYDERAGAGTQYYTN
-474 TQKATTASYTYY
+474 TMSSANNWNKAS
-486 PTDDVTVTARFKAH
+486 
-500 RYSIA
+500 
-505 FDANDAQYI
+505 
-514 GTATGSTASVANVAY
+514 
-529 NTNATLT
+529 NT
-536 SNGFNRSG
+536 
-544 YTFAGWATTAS
+544 
-555 GDIAYTDEQSVSNLS
+555 
-570 STDGA
+570 
-575 TVTLYAKWTPNTYTI
+575 TLYAKWTPNTYTI

-599 STASVEIEYGQTPPN
+599 STESVEIAYGQTPPN
-614 TDALNP
+614 TDDLGNH

-626 PTKPGYTFLGWYTAE
+626 PTKPGYTFLGWFTAA
-641 DGGDLVINTNGTF
+641 DGGREVIDENGCF
-654 NADVAG
+654 LAPVDG
-660 YTSNYPGNIWIHPYN
+660 YTSTTSPGNIWIHPYN

-749 QPKSAARQTAAYSNS
+749 QPKSAARQTTAYSNS

-823 SNWVEVTFTN
+823 SNWVEVTFTD

-861 DTDKSALTGF
+861 DTNKSALTGF
-871 HGKENISYGNQTYM
+871 HGKENISYGDQTYM

-939 TLRVTRTDADGCSAS
+939 TLRVTHTDADGCSAS

-982 YSRYYRSLQAS
+982 YSQYYRSLQAS
-993 FSDWGSGSTKT
+993 FSDWESGSTKT

-1192 WSDAAPFL
+1192 WSNANPYL

-1248 GGTHHWDGRALSE
+1248 GGTHHWNGRALSE
-1261 KRTYRRGYVNNPNS
+1261 KRTYKRGYVNNPNS

-1300 VTGAADNSGEYFYYF
+1300 VTGAADNSGEFFYYF
-1315 EEEETGVYHISLSN
+1315 EDEETGVYHISLSN
-1329 EYTIRTTTDGRILN
+1329 EYTFHVTTDGRILN
-1343 VKCYAVDF
+1343 IKCYAVDF
-1351 NGNLSDAKTVRIAMP
+1351 NGNLSDAKTVTIAMP
-1366 LDPSTNLALNKP
+1366 LSPSTNLALNKP

-1392 YSESNDGDLGTR
+1392 YSESNDGNLGTR

-1417 YTNEWWYVDMEGYYE
+1417 YTNEWWYVDLEGYYE

-1453 ETLPTPAN
+1453 ETLPAPAN

-1601 QGMDAAA
+1601 QAMDAAA

-1670 VDLQEKYAISTVKL
+1670 VDLKKKYAIATVKL
-1684 SWEAACPK
+1684 SWETACSK

-1698 STDGTHFYPIGHY
+1698 SADGTHFYPVGHY

-1751 SIWEFEAYGTCAT
+1751 SIFEFEAYGTCAT

-1852 SANYKELTFTPKVDL
+1852 SANYKEVTFTPMINL

-2102 MLSGATLVNAYLQVF
+2102 MFSGATLVNAYLQVF

-2146 GDRTGWFKGNG
+2146 GDRTGWFKANG

-2187 ECAPDFFDIYHYD
+2187 ECAPDFFDIYHHD

-2210 TSFDGSVIMQP
+2210 TSFVGGVIMQP
-2221 IRYFRHFDNPDWTT
+2221 IRYFRHYDNSDWTT

-2249 TGDKRDYSLYPRFN
+2249 TEDKRDYSLFPRFN
-2263 NGTEDVEGY
+2263 NGTNDVEGY

-2292 QLTVNTNESEPDV
+2292 QLTVNTAESDPDV

-2317 YIIAFPDDGSGY
+2317 YIIAFPDGNGY

-2356 LTDGYDFSQ
+2356 LTDGYDFSK

-2394 RKTVAVPAFEAYL
+2394 RKTVAVPAFEAYV
-2407 IGTAKVQ
+2407 IGTAQVQ

-2435 PSTGDMQGSIYTA
+2435 PSTADMQGSIYTA

-2456 DGRDAMEHCLNHLS
+2456 AGRDAMEHCLNHLS

>member
-1 MKYIVLL
+1 MPTNHYFKFRINGNPVGENTNKELNCDGIGVRLYRWDNGDPAAAKYI
-8 SVQTMKTISTT
+8 
-19 EAFAR
+19 
-24 LSRNLTSAVSRSLF
+24 
-38 TLSLILT
+38 
-45 LLFSFSVNEA
+45 
-55 WGKYIYLSTANFTNW
+55 
-70 ENDGATF
+70 
-77 KLYPGTGSDVDGTK
+77 
-91 VYDHMYRFDVPAV
+91 
-104 STAANAMYFKR
+104 
-115 MSSDGGTKWN
+115 
-125 EYTVTYS
+125 
-132 ASYDTYKVT
+132 
-141 GWNAGSCANTN
+141 
-152 MIEIYLDVHTNWY
+152 
-165 VDGPDFWLYPGT
+165 
-177 GSNVK
+177 
-182 GTFVGTNLL
+182 
-191 LFSVPN
+191 
-197 ASGTMWFKRYQ
+197 
-208 AGSTNPDSE
+208 
-217 TGRWNQASVTYNSS
+217 
-231 KNTYEVT
+231 
-238 DWGAVSASYNIKIVE
+238 
-253 KGNYIYFDNSQTAWS
+253 
-268 TTYKYF
+268 
-274 VAGHDKPTAYSS
+274 
-286 TYAFTAAPITHTKL
+286 
-300 FYHNNTTTFWRDA
+300 
-313 TYFAFIGNGSA
+313 
-324 FGSGEWKK
+324 
-332 SNLSAASKYTAAY
+332 
-345 ENVGDLEWGKIYLFK
+345 
-360 PASGNNGAELTLN
+360 GNNGIVEVHADQKTGDNDYSPWIWLTRP
-373 TQAVSSSLNTTQ
+373 AVYMRYNWGNAGWSNKEMIDNGDGTYSL
-385 TFNYALSTDGG
+385 YDKYGG
-396 STYALMSSGN
+396 SGANLGVCSDCAE
-406 TPGQLVLASY
+406 ASDRF
-416 KFVDDTYNS
+416 KWIASPTTNGS
-425 VSANTDQT
+425 PANGDSCLFLYDATGFRSID
-433 LSANSTTYT
+433 NSTTST
-442 KSLSTVAYTG
+442 GSLTISKLCKIVYDING
-452 ATTLTESST
+452 ATSGSAPAT
-461 QTGYTFV
+461 QYRIL
-468 GWYEGN
+468 YN
-474 TQKATTASYTYY
+474 TATTVRSN
-486 PTDDVTVTARFKAH
+486 
-500 RYSIA
+500 S
-505 FDANDAQYI
+505 
-514 GTATGSTASVANVAY
+514 GSLAKT
-529 NTNATLT
+529 
-536 SNGFNRSG
+536 G
-544 YTFAGWATTAS
+544 YTFAGWNTSSDGTGTDYAAGSGSIRPTAVTT
-555 GDIAYTDEQSVSNLS
+555 
-570 STDGA
+570 
-575 TVTLYAKWTPNTYTI
+575 TLYAKWTPNTYTI
-590 TLNSNGGTG
+590 TLNPNGGTG
-599 STASVEIEYGQTPPN
+599 STASVEIDYGQTPPN
-614 TDALNP
+614 TDDLGNH

-626 PTKPGYTFLGWYTAE
+626 PTKPGYTFLGWYTAA
-641 DGGDLVINTNGTF
+641 DGGDLVINTDGTF
-654 NADVAG
+654 NANVAG
-660 YTSNYPGNIWIHPYN
+660 YTSTSPGNIWIRPDN
-675 VTLYAKWNPVVTPI
+675 ATLYAKWNPVVTPI

-712 SSSATGVESGETY
+712 SSSATGVESGDTY

-749 QPKSAARQTAAYSNS
+749 QPKSAARQTTAYSNS

-823 SNWVEVTFTN
+823 SNWVEVTFTD

-861 DTDKSALTGF
+861 DTNKSALTGF
-871 HGKENISYGNQTYM
+871 HGKENISYGDQTYM

-915 GGAYSLSSTSVA
+915 GGAYSLASTSVA

-971 PTADECQVLSV
+971 PTAYECQVLSV
-982 YSRYYRSLQAS
+982 YSQYYRSLQTS

-1059 PINRNAA
+1059 PVNRNAA
-1066 YNGDDPESRHSGVA
+1066 YNGNEPESRHSGVA

-1091 PISQFAGATNR
+1091 PISQFEGATNR

-1192 WSDAAPFL
+1192 WSDANPFL

-1211 EFEGTRNAANTE
+1211 EFQGTRNAANTE
-1223 ATSEQSIPVSVD
+1223 ATSEYSIPGSVD

-1248 GGTHHWDGRALSE
+1248 GGTHHWNGRALSE
-1261 KRTYRRGYVNNPNS
+1261 KRTYKRGYVNNPNS

-1300 VTGAADNSGEYFYYF
+1300 VTGAADNSGEFFYYF
-1315 EEEETGVYHISLSN
+1315 EDEETGVYHISLSN
-1329 EYTIRTTTDGRILN
+1329 EYTFPVTTDGRILN
-1343 VKCYAVDF
+1343 IKCYAVDF
-1351 NGNLSDAKTVRIAMP
+1351 NGNLSDAKTVTIAMP
-1366 LDPSTNLALNKP
+1366 LSPSTNLALNKP
-1378 AYMGRNASYVAGQI
+1378 IVAGAGTNI
-1392 YSESNDGDLGTR
+1392 ANINDGNR
-1404 WGSGEHVGAEMSN
+1404 GSRNEGADTGED
-1417 YTNEWWYVDMEGYYE
+1417 YTNQWVYIDLEGYYT
-1432 LSTINIW
+1432 LSSIKIW
-1439 FETACSDNFLLQAC
+1439 FETACPSNYVLQAC
-1453 ETLPTPAN
+1453 ETLPTPVN
-1461 DDTQWRTIYTN
+1461 DDTQWRTIATR
-1472 TTAPTTGN
+1472 TTAPTPGN
-1480 AVGNV
+1480 AVENANV
-1485 NSYDVSGSVARYVRI
+1485 YDVSGSVARYVRI
-1500 KSRHNP
+1500 KSYHNYNNN
-1506 HAGGQW
+1506 AS

-1528 KDATAPTVTTAEATA
+1528 KDVTAPTVTTAEATA
-1543 IVNGDDLQLHLVAN
+1543 IVNGDELQLHLVAN

-1571 KLFLL
+1571 ELFLL
-1576 EVDGTNHV
+1576 ETDGSGHV

-1592 YCTQYNFDI
+1592 YCTQYSFDI
-1601 QGMDAAA
+1601 QAMDAAA

-1629 TGATATAGH
+1629 TGATATAGRETLSASH
-1638 VDGGNTTANA
+1638 A
-1648 VDGNPGTRWS
+1648 VDGNPGTRWGS
-1658 SNGGAAGEHWIT
+1658 EGGAADQHWIT
-1670 VDLQEKYAISTVKL
+1670 VDLKEKYAISSIKL

-1711 TTVPATSGNGSVYET
+1711 TTVPAVSGNGSVYET

-1739 MYSVENNTGYGT
+1739 MYSVENNTNWGT
-1751 SIWEFEAYGTCAT
+1751 SIWEFEAYGACAT

-1852 SANYKELTFTPKVDL
+1852 SANYKELTFTPKVNL

-1885 ANETSAATRRFST
+1885 ANETSATTRRFST

-1916 QYRLYCDVEGDLTYR
+1916 QYRLYCDVEGDLTFR
-1931 DNTEHWSA
+1931 NNSEHWSA
-1939 SGNQVVSGHGG
+1939 SDNQVVSGHGG

-1978 AAEEN
+1978 AAAEG

-2102 MLSGATLVNAYLQVF
+2102 MFSGATLVNAYLQVF

-2146 GDRTGWFKGNG
+2146 GDRTGWFKVNG

-2181 DFTGSG
+2181 DFTDSG
-2187 ECAPDFFDIYHYD
+2187 ECAPDFFDIYHHD
-2200 DVAAAPEGAQ
+2200 DAATAPEGAR
-2210 TSFDGSVIMQP
+2210 TSFAGGVIMQP
-2221 IRYFRHFDNPDWTT
+2221 IRYFRHYNNSDWTT

-2249 TGDKRDYSLYPRFN
+2249 TGEERDYSLYPRFN
-2263 NGTEDVEGY
+2263 NGTIDVEGY

-2292 QLTVNTNESEPDV
+2292 QLTVNTAESDPDV

-2317 YIIAFPDDGSGY
+2317 YIIAFPDGNGY

-2407 IGTAKVQ
+2407 IGTAQVQ

-2435 PSTGDMQGSIYTA
+2435 PSTGDMQGIIYTA

-2456 DGRDAMEHCLNHLS
+2456 AGRDAMEHCLNHLS

>member
-19 EAFAR
+19 EFFAR
-24 LSRNLTSAVSRSLF
+24 LSHHLTSAVSRSLF
-38 TLSLILT
+38 TITLIFT
-45 LLFSFSVNEA
+45 LLFSFSVGE
-55 WGKYIYLSTANFTNW
+55 T
-70 ENDGATF
+70 
-77 KLYPGTGSDVDGTK
+77 
-91 VYDHMYRFDVPAV
+91 
-104 STAANAMYFKR
+104 
-115 MSSDGGTKWN
+115 
-125 EYTVTYS
+125 
-132 ASYDTYKVT
+132 
-141 GWNAGSCANTN
+141 
-152 MIEIYLDVHTNWY
+152 
-165 VDGPDFWLYPGT
+165 
-177 GSNVK
+177 
-182 GTFVGTNLL
+182 
-191 LFSVPN
+191 
-197 ASGTMWFKRYQ
+197 SGR
-208 AGSTNPDSE
+208 
-217 TGRWNQASVTYNSS
+217 V
-231 KNTYEVT
+231 
-238 DWGAVSASYNIKIVE
+238 
-253 KGNYIYFDNSQTAWS
+253 IYFNYD
-268 TTYKYF
+268 
-274 VAGHDKPTAYSS
+274 
-286 TYAFTAAPITHTKL
+286 
-300 FYHNNTTTFWRDA
+300 
-313 TYFAFIGNGSA
+313 
-324 FGSGEWKK
+324 
-332 SNLSAASKYTAAY
+332 NLS
-345 ENVGDLEWGKIYLFK
+345 WYLNDNCAK
-360 PASGNNGAELTLN
+360 VHAW
-373 TQAVSSSLNTTQ
+373 
-385 TFNYALSTDGG
+385 GG
-396 STYALMSSGN
+396 STTQDVSLSWISGN
-406 TPGQLVLASY
+406 VAKCTIN
-416 KFVDDTYNS
+416 DDQTNVCFYRYYNS
-425 VSANTDQT
+425 DWHDQTVDCAISNNKNYWKISSSQSNSKYNIDSYGYYSENTVLIGSMNSWNPASNKIADGDNNGSIEIT
-433 LSANSTTYT
+433 LSANSSYIFKVLYQTSEYGRNSSFVGQSGYHTMSTSEGNCHILTAEAGKYTFAWDKTNKRLTVTYPTVTHPTSNYIYFKNQNSWSNVYVHLWNDSGDADLYPGPQVGTMSFGGETYYFAAIGDMNKAIFNNNNNDQKTGDLTDITTN
-442 KSLSTVAYTG
+442 KGKWFSPNNNPAYWNAFTISVTLDNQS
-452 ATTLTESST
+452 ATTAGAANVTATYGAAMPSIAANLPAK
-461 QTGYTFV
+461 TGYTF
-468 GWYEGN
+468 GGYYSSANGEG
-474 TQKATTASYTYY
+474 TQYYNADGTSAHVWDRTGAS
-486 PTDDVTVTARFKAH
+486 P
-500 RYSIA
+500 
-505 FDANDAQYI
+505 
-514 GTATGSTASVANVAY
+514 
-529 NTNATLT
+529 
-536 SNGFNRSG
+536 
-544 YTFAGWATTAS
+544 
-555 GDIAYTDEQSVSNLS
+555 
-570 STDGA
+570 
-575 TVTLYAKWTPNTYTI
+575 TLYAKWTPNTYTI

-599 STASVEIEYGQTPPN
+599 STESVEIAYGQTPPN
-614 TDALNP
+614 TDDLGNH

-626 PTKPGYTFLGWYTAE
+626 PTKPGYTFLGWYT
-641 DGGDLVINTNGTF
+641 DGGSKVIDENRCF
-654 NADVAG
+654 LAPVDG
-660 YTSNYPGNIWIHPYN
+660 YTSTTSPGNIWIRLDN
-675 VTLYAKWNPVVTPI
+675 ATLYAKWNPVVTPI

-712 SSSATGVESGETY
+712 SSSATGVESGDTY

-749 QPKSAARQTAAYSNS
+749 QPKSAARQTVAYSNS

-823 SNWVEVTFTN
+823 SNWVEVTFTD

-939 TLRVTRTDADGCSAS
+939 TLQVTRTDADGCSAS
-954 TSFNVIVTAR
+954 TSFDVIVTAR

-971 PTADECQVLSV
+971 PTAGECQVLSV
-982 YSRYYRSLQAS
+982 YSQYYRSLQAS

-1066 YNGDDPESRHSGVA
+1066 YNGNDPENRHSGVA

-1150 WMYRDNNG
+1150 WMYCDNNG
-1158 NIAGGRTNNTVDY
+1158 NIAGSRTNNTVDY

-1192 WSDAAPFL
+1192 WSNANPYL
-1200 YVLNAGNGRIT
+1200 YVLNDGNTRVT
-1211 EFEGTRNAANTE
+1211 EFMGTRNGANTRATFEGT
-1223 ATSEQSIPVSVD
+1223 ILGSVG
-1235 ASEFDWNLCVPLV
+1235 ETQFDWNLLVPLV
-1248 GGTHHWDGRALSE
+1248 GGSHHWNGHALTD
-1261 KRTYRRGYVNNPNS
+1261 KMTYRRGYVNNPNS

-1315 EEEETGVYHISLSN
+1315 EDEETGVYHISLSN
-1329 EYTIRTTTDGRILN
+1329 EYTFRVTTDGRILN
-1343 VKCYAVDF
+1343 IKCYAVDF
-1351 NGNLSDAKTVRIAMP
+1351 NGNLSDAKTVTIAMP
-1366 LDPSTNLALNKP
+1366 LSPLTNLALNKP
-1378 AYMGRNASYVAGQI
+1378 IVAGAGTNI
-1392 YSESNDGDLGTR
+1392 ANINDGNR
-1404 WGSGEHVGAEMSN
+1404 GSRNEGAN
-1417 YTNEWWYVDMEGYYE
+1417 TGADYTNQWVYIDLRGYYA
-1432 LSTINIW
+1432 LDSIRIW
-1439 FETACSDNFLLQAC
+1439 FETSCTDNYVLQTC
-1453 ETLPTPAN
+1453 ETLPTPVN
-1461 DDTQWRTIYTN
+1461 DDTQWRTIATR
-1472 TTAPTTGN
+1472 TTAPTPGN
-1480 AVGNV
+1480 AVENANV
-1485 NSYDVSGSVARYVRI
+1485 YDVSGSVARYVRI
-1500 KSRHNP
+1500 KSYHNYNNN
-1506 HAGGQW
+1506 AY

-1528 KDATAPTVTTAEATA
+1528 KDVTAPTVTTAEATA
-1543 IVNGDDLQLHLVAN
+1543 IVNGDELQLHLVAN

-1571 KLFLL
+1571 ELFLL
-1576 EVDGTNHV
+1576 ETDGSGHV
-1584 VLDNKSYG
+1584 VLDNKPYG
-1592 YCTQYNFDI
+1592 YCTQYDFDI
-1601 QGMDAAA
+1601 QAMDAAA
-1608 NLSAVTTIT
+1608 NLSAVRTIT

-1638 VDGGNTTANA
+1638 VEGGNTTAHA
-1648 VDGNPGTRWS
+1648 VDGRANTRWS

-1670 VDLQEKYAISTVKL
+1670 VDLQKKYAIATVKL

-1698 STDGTHFYPIGHY
+1698 STDGTNFYPVGHY
-1711 TTVPATSGNGSVYET
+1711 TTVPATSDNGSAYET

-1739 MYSVENNTGYGT
+1739 MYSLENNTGYGT
-1751 SIWEFEAYGTCAT
+1751 SIFEFEAYGTCAT

-1852 SANYKELTFTPKVDL
+1852 SANYKEVTFTPMINL
-1867 YYLTGDATG
+1867 YYLTGDDTG

-1916 QYRLYCDVEGDLTYR
+1916 QYRLYCDVEGDLIYR

-1978 AAEEN
+1978 AAAEG

-2078 TVLGAGESYTQEAY
+2078 TVLGVGESYTQEAY

-2102 MLSGATLVNAYLQVF
+2102 MFSGATLVNAYLQVF

-2137 GLFTLSVPA
+2137 GVFTLSVPA
-2146 GDRTGWFKGNG
+2146 GDRTGWFKANG

-2181 DFTGSG
+2181 DFTDSG
-2187 ECAPDFFDIYHYD
+2187 ECAPDFFDIYHHD
-2200 DVAAAPEGAQ
+2200 DVAAAPEGAR
-2210 TSFDGSVIMQP
+2210 TSFAGGVIMQP

-2249 TGDKRDYSLYPRFN
+2249 TGDKRDYSLFPRFN
-2263 NGTEDVEGY
+2263 NGTNDVEGF

-2292 QLTVNTNESEPDV
+2292 QLTVNTAVSDPDV

-2341 GQTIDSEFTGRSSIA
+2341 GQTIDSEFTGQTSIA
-2356 LTDGYDFSQ
+2356 LTDGYDYSQ

-2394 RKTVAVPAFEAYL
+2394 RKTVAVPAFEAYV
-2407 IGTAKVQ
+2407 IGTAQVQ

>member
-1 MKYIVLL
+1 MKN
-8 SVQTMKTISTT
+8 ISST
-19 EAFAR
+19 EFFAR
-24 LSRNLTSAVSRSLF
+24 LSHHLTSAVSRSLF
-38 TLSLILT
+38 TITLIFT
-45 LLFSFSVNEA
+45 LLFSFSVGE
-55 WGKYIYLSTANFTNW
+55 
-70 ENDGATF
+70 
-77 KLYPGTGSDVDGTK
+77 
-91 VYDHMYRFDVPAV
+91 
-104 STAANAMYFKR
+104 
-115 MSSDGGTKWN
+115 
-125 EYTVTYS
+125 
-132 ASYDTYKVT
+132 
-141 GWNAGSCANTN
+141 
-152 MIEIYLDVHTNWY
+152 
-165 VDGPDFWLYPGT
+165 
-177 GSNVK
+177 
-182 GTFVGTNLL
+182 
-191 LFSVPN
+191 
-197 ASGTMWFKRYQ
+197 ASGR
-208 AGSTNPDSE
+208 
-217 TGRWNQASVTYNSS
+217 V
-231 KNTYEVT
+231 
-238 DWGAVSASYNIKIVE
+238 
-253 KGNYIYFDNSQTAWS
+253 IYFNYD
-268 TTYKYF
+268 
-274 VAGHDKPTAYSS
+274 
-286 TYAFTAAPITHTKL
+286 
-300 FYHNNTTTFWRDA
+300 
-313 TYFAFIGNGSA
+313 
-324 FGSGEWKK
+324 
-332 SNLSAASKYTAAY
+332 NLS
-345 ENVGDLEWGKIYLFK
+345 WYLNDNCAK
-360 PASGNNGAELTLN
+360 VHAW
-373 TQAVSSSLNTTQ
+373 
-385 TFNYALSTDGG
+385 GG
-396 STYALMSSGN
+396 STTQDVSLSWISGN
-406 TPGQLVLASY
+406 VAKCTINDDQTNVCFYRYYSSVWHDQTVDCAISNNKNYWKISSSQSNGKYNIDSYGYYSENTVLIGSMNSWNPASN
-416 KFVDDTYNS
+416 KIADGDNNGS
-425 VSANTDQT
+425 IEIT
-433 LSANSTTYT
+433 LSANSSYIFKVLYQTSEY
-442 KSLSTVAYTG
+442 G
-452 ATTLTESST
+452 RNSS
-461 QTGYTFV
+461 FV
-468 GWYEGN
+468 GQSGYHTMSTSEGN
-474 TQKATTASYTYY
+474 CHILTAE
-486 PTDDVTVTARFKAH
+486 AGK
-500 RYSIA
+500 
-505 FDANDAQYI
+505 
-514 GTATGSTASVANVAY
+514 
-529 NTNATLT
+529 
-536 SNGFNRSG
+536 
-544 YTFAGWATTAS
+544 YTFAWDKTNKRLTVTYPTVTHPTSNYIYFKNQNSWSNVYVHLWNDSGDADLYPGPQVGTMSFGGETYYFAAIGDMNKAIFNNNNNDQKTGDLTDITTNKGKWFSPNNNPAYWNAFTISVTLDNQSATT
-555 GDIAYTDEQSVSNLS
+555 V
-570 STDGA
+570 GA
-575 TVTLYAKWTPNTYTI
+575 TGVTATYNAAMPSIASNKPSKLGYTWGGYYDEIEGGGTQYINSDGTSAHVWDKTIASPTLYAKWTPNTYTI
-590 TLNSNGGTG
+590 TLNPNGGTG

-626 PTKPGYTFLGWYTAE
+626 PTKPGYTFLGWYTAA
-641 DGGDLVINTNGTF
+641 DGGSEVIDENGCF
-654 NADVAG
+654 LAPVAD
-660 YTSNYPGNIWIHPYN
+660 YTSTSPGNIWIHPGN
-675 VTLYAKWNPVVTPI
+675 ATLYAKWNPVVTPI

-749 QPKSAARQTAAYSNS
+749 QPKSTARQTTAYSNS

-808 EVTITPTA
+808 EVTITPAA

-823 SNWVEVTFTN
+823 SNWVEVTFTD

-871 HGKENISYGNQTYM
+871 HGKENISYGDQTYM

-939 TLRVTRTDADGCSAS
+939 TLQVTRTDADGCSAS
-954 TSFNVIVTAR
+954 TSFDVIVTAR

-982 YSRYYRSLQAS
+982 YSQYYRSLQTS

-1021 WADGGFGIEWGGQT
+1021 WADGGFGIEWGGRQT

-1059 PINRNAA
+1059 PINSNEA
-1066 YNGDDPESRHSGVA
+1066 YNGNDPESRHSGVA

-1091 PISQFAGATNR
+1091 PISQFGGATNR

-1150 WMYRDNNG
+1150 WMYCDNNG
-1158 NIAGGRTNNTVDY
+1158 TIAGSRTNNTVDY

-1192 WSDAAPFL
+1192 WSDANPFL
-1200 YVLNAGNGRIT
+1200 YVLSAGNGRIT
-1211 EFEGTRNAANTE
+1211 EFQGTRNAANTE
-1223 ATSEQSIPVSVD
+1223 ATSEHSIPGSVD

-1248 GGTHHWDGRALSE
+1248 GGTHHWNGRALSE

-1315 EEEETGVYHISLSN
+1315 EDEETGVYHISLSN
-1329 EYTIRTTTDGRILN
+1329 EYTIPTTTDGRILN
-1343 VKCYAVDF
+1343 VKCYVVDF
-1351 NGNLSDAKTVRIAMP
+1351 NGNLSEPKTVTIAMP
-1366 LDPSTNLALNKP
+1366 LDPDTNLALNKP
-1378 AYMGRNASYVAGQI
+1378 ITIGAGSYATRA
-1392 YSESNDGDLGTR
+1392 NDGSLTSR
-1404 WGSGEHVGAEMSN
+1404 
-1417 YTNEWWYVDMEGYYE
+1417 MEGANSDYVNQWMYIDLRGYYN
-1432 LSTINIW
+1432 LSEVKIW
-1439 FETACSDNFLLQAC
+1439 FENASSDNFVLQAAH
-1453 ETLPTPAN
+1453 TLPATID

-1472 TTAPTTGN
+1472 TSTPNTGN

-1485 NSYDVSGSVARYVRI
+1485 NTYDVSGSTARYIRF
-1500 KSRHNP
+1500 KSNHNTLS
-1506 HAGGQW
+1506 AY

-1518 FEVYGSAVVP
+1518 FEVYGSAATS
-1528 KDATAPTVTTAEATA
+1528 KDATAPTVSSADVSA
-1543 IVNGDDLQLHLVAN
+1543 IVNDDELQLTLTAS
-1557 DGSTFFRIKDNETD
+1557 DGSKVFRITDSSDNVYVKTAD
-1571 KLFLL
+1571 AS
-1576 EVDGTNHV
+1576 NHV
-1584 VLDNKSYG
+1584 VMDNISYT
-1592 YCTQYNFDI
+1592 YCTTYTFSVQA
-1601 QGMDAAA
+1601 MDAAA
-1608 NLSAVTTIT
+1608 NLSSAVECAGAIE
-1617 PTVAPPALYNLA
+1617 PAADFDLIHVPE
-1629 TGATATAGH
+1629 GGVTATVSGQAGDPWQAAYAI
-1638 VDGGNTTANA
+1638 DGNDNTYWAGRNSSGETTGEQWININLGRVFGVSSVKVAWNDNHASNLYIEGSRDGSNYYILKHITTAPTNYSAANNA
-1648 VDGNPGTRWS
+1648 
-1658 SNGGAAGEHWIT
+1658 I
-1670 VDLQEKYAISTVKL
+1670 
-1684 SWEAACPK
+1684 
-1692 NYYLKA
+1692 
-1698 STDGTHFYPIGHY
+1698 
-1711 TTVPATSGNGSVYET
+1711 VYET
-1726 YTIPSGVEARYLQ
+1726 YSLESHIRVRHLRLRAVDL
-1739 MYSVENNTGYGT
+1739 TGEMAIRDVQIFGSCNDDYNKPIIT
-1751 SIWEFEAYGTCAT
+1751 QADIYRIECSSS
-1764 DAAIPVMTFATTN
+1764 DAAIRISV
-1777 TLLLS
+1777 S
-1782 SSSAS
+1782 
-1787 AQINVGA
+1787 
-1794 WDDATAFDDL
+1794 AFDETTTAGSIT
-1804 RYKVVFTA
+1804 YKAVFTT
-1812 GKSATLNNQ
+1812 GGLSDQTGLTP
-1821 AATDGV
+1821 TDGIITV
-1827 LTVPDLTLGTTYT
+1827 SGLTEGNTYALR
-1840 VQIYAVDGNSNL
+1840 IYAYDGTNYSE
-1852 SANYKELTFTPKVDL
+1852 NYKDIASFTPRVSL
-1867 YYLTGDATG
+1867 YYFTGDATG
-1876 AAGAWEGAL
+1876 TTGVWEGAL
-1885 ANETSAATRRFST
+1885 SPEESAAKRRFSAT
-1898 TVNDGV
+1898 AHSGI
-1904 YHYSRTVLNNDQ
+1904 YHFSISVLGNDQ
-1916 QYRLYCDVEGDLTYR
+1916 QYRLYNDVEGHLTYVN
-1931 DNTEHWSA
+1931 DNNHWSVA
-1939 SGNQVVSGHGG
+1939 GNQIISGHNG

-1955 YARDKDHFVS
+1955 YAKDKDHFVS

-1978 AAEEN
+1978 AAAEG

-2078 TVLGAGESYTQEAY
+2078 TVLGAGESYMQEAY

-2102 MLSGATLVNAYLQVF
+2102 MFSGATLVNAYLQVF

-2146 GDRTGWFKGNG
+2146 GDRTGWFKVNG

-2187 ECAPDFFDIYHYD
+2187 ECAPDFFDIYHHD

-2210 TSFDGSVIMQP
+2210 TSFAGGVIMQP

-2249 TGDKRDYSLYPRFN
+2249 TEDERDYSLYPRFN
-2263 NGTEDVEGY
+2263 NGTDDIEGY

-2292 QLTVNTNESEPDV
+2292 QLTVNTAESDPDV

-2317 YIIAFPDDGSGY
+2317 YIIAFPDGNGY

-2341 GQTIDSEFTGRSSIA
+2341 GQTIDSEFTGQSSIA
-2356 LTDGYDFSQ
+2356 LNDGYDFSQ

>member
-1 MKYIVLL
+1 MK
-8 SVQTMKTISTT
+8 QFSTA
-19 EAFAR
+19 EVFSR
-24 LSRNLTSAVSRSLF
+24 LSCSLTSAFTPLLLSFSLIFTMLF
-38 TLSLILT
+38 T
-45 LLFSFSVNEA
+45 FGVGEMWA
-55 WGKYIYLSTANFTNW
+55 WDTNVYLNGNFTGDNW
-70 ENDGATF
+70 NKATYQF
-77 KLYPGTGSDVDGTK
+77 TWWYNSTNGKFYIPVYATGSDQYFRLWTNNHCGPALDNTTIDETSGGNAASSYDEHNWKYIGDAGVINICIDQTDGKDYHPWLWIERPTIKFKYGWNGAGTWTEVDAIDNRNGTYQYK
-91 VYDHMYRFDVPAV
+91 GKYGTAV
-104 STAANAMYFKR
+104 GFNAGISGDLKYNESSTTVTGSPSTGDYCLFTWNASGYQYGTGEGNNTGTFTITKLCTITYNANGAT
-115 MSSDGGTKWN
+115 GGTKPADQTDILYN
-125 EYTVTYS
+125 TSTTVS
-132 ASYDTYKVT
+132 
-141 GWNAGSCANTN
+141 
-152 MIEIYLDVHTNWY
+152 
-165 VDGPDFWLYPGT
+165 
-177 GSNVK
+177 SN
-182 GTFVGTNLL
+182 
-191 LFSVPN
+191 
-197 ASGTMWFKRYQ
+197 SGT
-208 AGSTNPDSE
+208 
-217 TGRWNQASVTYNSS
+217 
-231 KNTYEVT
+231 
-238 DWGAVSASYNIKIVE
+238 
-253 KGNYIYFDNSQTAWS
+253 
-268 TTYKYF
+268 
-274 VAGHDKPTAYSS
+274 
-286 TYAFTAAPITHTKL
+286 
-300 FYHNNTTTFWRDA
+300 
-313 TYFAFIGNGSA
+313 
-324 FGSGEWKK
+324 
-332 SNLSAASKYTAAY
+332 
-345 ENVGDLEWGKIYLFK
+345 
-360 PASGNNGAELTLN
+360 
-373 TQAVSSSLNTTQ
+373 
-385 TFNYALSTDGG
+385 
-396 STYALMSSGN
+396 
-406 TPGQLVLASY
+406 LV
-416 KFVDDTYNS
+416 K
-425 VSANTDQT
+425 
-433 LSANSTTYT
+433 
-442 KSLSTVAYTG
+442 
-452 ATTLTESST
+452 
-461 QTGYTFV
+461 TGY
-468 GWYEGN
+468 
-474 TQKATTASYTYY
+474 S
-486 PTDDVTVTARFKAH
+486 
-500 RYSIA
+500 
-505 FDANDAQYI
+505 
-514 GTATGSTASVANVAY
+514 
-529 NTNATLT
+529 
-536 SNGFNRSG
+536 
-544 YTFAGWATTAS
+544 FAGWNTESDGTGTDYAAGSGSIRPTAVTT
-555 GDIAYTDEQSVSNLS
+555 
-570 STDGA
+570 
-575 TVTLYAKWTPNTYTI
+575 TLYAKWTPETYTI
-590 TLNSNGGTG
+590 TLDPNGGTG
-599 STASVEIEYGQTPPN
+599 STASVEIVYGQTPPN
-614 TDALNP
+614 TDDQGNN

-626 PTKPGYTFLGWYTAE
+626 PTKPGYTFLGWFTAA
-641 DGGDLVINTNGTF
+641 DGGDLVINTDGTF
-654 NADVAG
+654 NAPVAG
-660 YTSNYPGNIWIHPYN
+660 YTSTSPGNIWIHPDN

-749 QPKSAARQTAAYSNS
+749 QPKSAARQTTAYSNS

-871 HGKENISYGNQTYM
+871 HGKENISYGDQTYM

-939 TLRVTRTDADGCSAS
+939 TLRVTHTDADGCSAS

-971 PTADECQVLSV
+971 PTAYECQVLSV
-982 YSRYYRSLQAS
+982 YSQYYRSLQTS

-1004 DRTIDHVN
+1004 DRTIEDVN

-1091 PISQFAGATNR
+1091 PISQFEGATNR

-1150 WMYRDNNG
+1150 WMYRDNND
-1158 NIAGGRTNNTVDY
+1158 NIAGGRTNNTIDY

-1192 WSDAAPFL
+1192 WSDADPFL

-1211 EFEGTRNAANTE
+1211 EFQGTRNAANTE
-1223 ATSEQSIPVSVD
+1223 ATSEYSIPGSVD

-1248 GGTHHWDGRALSE
+1248 GGTHHWNGRALSE
-1261 KRTYRRGYVNNPNS
+1261 KRTYKRGYVNNPNS

-1300 VTGAADNSGEYFYYF
+1300 VTGAADNSGEFFYYF
-1315 EEEETGVYHISLSN
+1315 EDEETGVYHISLSN

-1392 YSESNDGDLGTR
+1392 YSGSNDGDLGTR

-1417 YTNEWWYVDMEGYYE
+1417 YTDEWWYVDLEGYYE

-1472 TTAPTTGN
+1472 TAAPNTGN
-1480 AVGNV
+1480 TIEKV

-1512 GFSIWE
+1512 GFSFWE

-1528 KDATAPTVTTAEATA
+1528 KDVTAPTVTTAEATA
-1543 IVNGDDLQLHLVAN
+1543 IVNGDKLQLHLVAN
-1557 DGSTFFRIKDNETD
+1557 DGSKVFRITDSNENVYIKTAD
-1571 KLFLL
+1571 AS
-1576 EVDGTNHV
+1576 DHV
-1584 VLDNKSYG
+1584 VMNNIDYT
-1592 YCTQYNFDI
+1592 YCTTYTFSVQA
-1601 QGMDAAA
+1601 MDAAA
-1608 NLSAVTTIT
+1608 NLSSAVECSGAIAPAADFDLVHLPEGAATVTVSGQAGAGWQAAYAIDGNDNTYWAGRNSGGGTTGEQWININLGRVFGVSSVK
-1617 PTVAPPALYNLA
+1617 VAWNDNHASNLYIE
-1629 TGATATAGH
+1629 GSR
-1638 VDGGNTTANA
+1638 DGSNYYILKHITTAPSNYSAANNAILYEAYTLESHIRVRHIRLRA
-1648 VDGNPGTRWS
+1648 VDLTGEMAIRDVQIFGSCNDDYDKPVITQADIYRIECS
-1658 SNGGAAGEHWIT
+1658 S
-1670 VDLQEKYAISTVKL
+1670 S
-1684 SWEAACPK
+1684 
-1692 NYYLKA
+1692 
-1698 STDGTHFYPIGHY
+1698 
-1711 TTVPATSGNGSVYET
+1711 
-1726 YTIPSGVEARYLQ
+1726 
-1739 MYSVENNTGYGT
+1739 
-1751 SIWEFEAYGTCAT
+1751 
-1764 DAAIPVMTFATTN
+1764 DAAIRISV
-1777 TLLLS
+1777 S
-1782 SSSAS
+1782 
-1787 AQINVGA
+1787 
-1794 WDDATAFDDL
+1794 AFDETTASGSIT
-1804 RYKVVFTA
+1804 YKAVFTT
-1812 GKSATLNNQ
+1812 GGLSDQTGLTP
-1821 AATDGV
+1821 TDGIITV
-1827 LTVPDLTLGTTYT
+1827 SGLTEGNTYALR
-1840 VQIYAVDGNSNL
+1840 IYAYDGTNYSE
-1852 SANYKELTFTPKVDL
+1852 NYKDIASFTSRVSL
-1867 YYLTGDATG
+1867 YYFTGDATG
-1876 AAGAWEGAL
+1876 TTGAWAGALSPE
-1885 ANETSAATRRFST
+1885 ESAAKRRFSAT
-1898 TVNDGV
+1898 AHSGI
-1904 YHYSRTVLNNDQ
+1904 YHFSISVLGNDQ
-1916 QYRLYCDVEGDLTYR
+1916 QYRLYNDVEGHLTYVD
-1931 DNTEHWSA
+1931 DNNHWSVA
-1939 SGNQVVSGHGG
+1939 GNQIISGHNG

-1978 AAEEN
+1978 AAAEE

-2102 MLSGATLVNAYLQVF
+2102 MFSGATLVNAYLQVF

-2137 GLFTLSVPA
+2137 GVFTLSVPA
-2146 GDRTGWFKGNG
+2146 GDRTGWFKVNG

-2181 DFTGSG
+2181 DFTDSG
-2187 ECAPDFFDIYHYD
+2187 ECAPDFFDIYHHD
-2200 DVAAAPEGAQ
+2200 DAATAPEGAR
-2210 TSFDGSVIMQP
+2210 TSFAGGVIMQP
-2221 IRYFRHFDNPDWTT
+2221 IRYFRHYNNSDWTT

-2249 TGDKRDYSLYPRFN
+2249 TGEKCDYSLYPRFN
-2263 NGTEDVEGY
+2263 NGTNDVEGY

-2292 QLTVNTNESEPDV
+2292 QLTVNTAESDPDV

-2317 YIIAFPDDGSGY
+2317 YIIAFPDGNGY

-2341 GQTIDSEFTGRSSIA
+2341 GQTIDSEFTGQSSIA
-2356 LTDGYDFSQ
+2356 LSDGYDFSQ

-2456 DGRDAMEHCLNHLS
+2456 AGRDAMEHCLNHLS